1 VRQFVIPEIFFKT
14 IAEKGKLYSRIWF
27 YWLSEFVDEIFEPDF
42 IEKQEKNL
50 NKYSVSVSEIREI
63 YQIGVQLL
71 QQDFKIIQKKNKKPS
86 KPITKDLVEIS
97 EKVLEYLN
105 SKSGSTFSTKG
116 SNMELVAA
124 RVSEGFTLADFK
136 LVIDKK
142 VLDWKGTDWEKYL
155 RPITLFSKSK
165 FENYLNANLNE
176 PKRSSSNFTKFA
188 DSAERAKQLIGLY
201 TK

>member
-71 QQDFKIIQKKNKKPS
+71 QQDFKIIEKKNKKPS
-86 KPITKDLVEIS
+86 KPINKELVEIS

-105 SKSGSTFSTKG
+105 SKAGSTFSTKG
-116 SNMELVAA
+116 SNIELVAA
-124 RVSEGFTLADFK
+124 RVSEGFNLADFK
-136 LVIDKK
+136 FVIDRK

-176 PKRSSSNFTKFA
+176 PKRSSSNFSKFA